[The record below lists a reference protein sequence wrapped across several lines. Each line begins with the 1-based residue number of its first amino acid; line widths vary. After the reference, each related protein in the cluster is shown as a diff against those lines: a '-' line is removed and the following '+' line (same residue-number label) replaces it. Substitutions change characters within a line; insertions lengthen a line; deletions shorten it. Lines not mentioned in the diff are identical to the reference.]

1 LNFFCCFETIDG
13 QLVPAARN
21 DLVLELRDDAL
32 QVQLNQLA
40 HVRVSP
46 ASADRCSAE
55 GPGLLSAK
63 RTPPPAPTTAATAG
77 GSSAASVKVSASDDE
92 DEEEVIVANQCVENL
107 SSSLSFIF

>member
-1 LNFFCCFETIDG
+1 
-13 QLVPAARN
+13 VPAARN

-32 QVQLNQLA
+32 QAQLNQLA

-63 RTPPPAPTTAATAG
+63 RTPPPAPTTATSAG
-77 GSSAASVKVSASDDE
+77 GNSATSAKVSAADEE
-92 DEEEVIVANQCVENL
+92 DEEEVIVANQYVFAL
-107 SSSLSFIF
+107 TSFIRTAS